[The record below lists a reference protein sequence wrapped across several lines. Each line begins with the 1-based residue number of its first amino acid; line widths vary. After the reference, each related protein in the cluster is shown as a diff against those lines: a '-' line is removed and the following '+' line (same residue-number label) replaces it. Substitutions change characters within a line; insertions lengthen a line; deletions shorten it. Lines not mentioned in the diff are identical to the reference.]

1 MFRSPQYLEKT
12 EYIQINLDNPLTFS
26 GNNQNQPKSGHKFT
40 ARDRDNFYD
49 WYNAYF
55 RINFTFEAT
64 ANGARI
70 GANTESAPVNGS
82 FSLIKSLTVKSAG
95 KSVYEANDI
104 HKVIFIKNLL
114 DFSDDYSRSMAKN
127 QFWYL
132 DNDATTVTSDDAT
145 NLGMRHRAATVQL
158 EGLSSEN
165 SSCGFHDYN
174 SLVKDRSS

>member
-12 EYIQINLDNPLTFS
+12 EYIQINLGTPLTFP

-40 ARDRDNFYD
+40 PRDRDNFYD
-49 WYNAYF
+49 WCNVYF

-82 FSLIKSLTVKSAG
+82 FSLTKILPVKSAG

-114 DFSDDYSRSMAKN
+114 DFSDDYSRSMAKK
-127 QFWYL
+127 QFCIL
-132 DNDATTVTSDDAT
+132 TVM
-145 NLGMRHRAATVQL
+145 LPQ
-158 EGLSSEN
+158 
-165 SSCGFHDYN
+165 
-174 SLVKDRSS
+174 